1 MALQPAKLAYF
12 TSMVLISFIDAE
24 SKRRALEAL
33 AGEFSFKTWSSGQ
46 MLVPEDALPQ
56 LAREDIAFKVEDSA
70 AYEKL
75 ATLRD
80 PVASAV

>member
-1 MALQPAKLAYF
+1 
-12 TSMVLISFIDAE
+12 MVLIRFTDAE

-33 AGEFSFKTWSSGQ
+33 VGEYPFKSWSSGD
-46 MLVPEDALPQ
+46 MLVPEDALAC
-56 LAREDIAFKVEDSA
+56 LAREDIPFSFDGSA

-80 PVASAV
+80 PAASAVQ

>member
-1 MALQPAKLAYF
+1 
-12 TSMVLISFIDAE
+12 MVLIRFADAE
-24 SKRRALEAL
+24 GKRRALEAL
-33 AGEFSFKTWSSGQ
+33 VGGFSFKSWSSGV

-56 LAREDIAFKVEDSA
+56 LAREDIPFTFEGSA

-80 PVASAV
+80 LAPAAV